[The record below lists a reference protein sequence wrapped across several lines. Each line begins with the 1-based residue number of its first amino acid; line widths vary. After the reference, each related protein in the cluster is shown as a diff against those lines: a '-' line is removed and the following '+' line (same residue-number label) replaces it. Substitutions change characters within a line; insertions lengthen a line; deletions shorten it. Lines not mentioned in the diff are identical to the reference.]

1 MRQLFHRSSIDKPHS
16 YEALSY
22 VWGFLSSSESLRCDG
37 KSISI
42 TPNLRD
48 ALRKLR
54 LVDRHRA
61 LWVDQICINQ
71 SDKDEKS
78 SQVAL
83 MDRIYRMAEQV
94 IAWLGPNPDGLRN
107 IAYAFLVGIA
117 KGKIEILM
125 DHMLRRILS

>member
-1 MRQLFHRSSIDKPHS
+1 MRQLFHRNSIDKPHS

-83 MDRIYRMAEQV
+83 AEQV

-107 IAYAFLVGIA
+107 LAYAFLVGIA
-117 KGKIEILM
+117 ENWKY
-125 DHMLRRILS
+125 